1 MNGRHSS
8 PYTAAKRLDE
18 QISKVVSSDACS
30 GCGLC
35 TIVDPG
41 LDMALDGDG
50 FMRPQRS
57 SIGQTPTNASHV
69 FKRSCPGIIVRSN
82 DVPGLERHETMG
94 SFVGVWKGH
103 ATDPETRHR
112 GSSAGVLTALTTWL
126 LSSGKATRVAGAGA
140 GRDPRRTVPVSITT
154 KEEALASAGS
164 RYAPTATLSNPDIQR
179 PGTAVV
185 GKPCEISALR
195 SYVDNNGTEGMQ
207 PPAPIML
214 SFFCAGT
221 PSSHATQ
228 KLIES
233 LGIAKG
239 TPPDSLWYRGRG
251 WPGRFTVKLRDMTRS
266 MSYDESWGKVLGP
279 ATQWRCKVCPDGVGE
294 SADIAVADFWQSDDS
309 GYPVFN
315 EAEGSSA
322 VIART
327 IRGRDLLMEAVSEG
341 IIELD
346 PIDIDSLAEVQP
358 LQVQRRTGL
367 LARLTGSLMAGRR
380 IPRFTGFGLTK
391 MARRQPRLFLRVT
404 RGTYRRVRSAKS

>member
-1 MNGRHSS
+1 MSVRQPS
-8 PYTAAKRLDE
+8 PDTAAKKLD
-18 QISKVVSSDACS
+18 QKILKVVASDACS

-35 TIVDPG
+35 TIIDPG
-41 LDMALDGDG
+41 LDMALDEQG
-50 FMRPQRS
+50 FMRPERS
-57 SIGQTPTNASHV
+57 AIGHTPTNATHI
-69 FKRSCPGIIVRSN
+69 FKRSCPGMLVRSN
-82 DVPGLERHETMG
+82 DEPGLERHETMG

-126 LSSGKATRVAGAGA
+126 LESGKATRVAGAGA

-164 RYAPTATLSNPDIQR
+164 RYAPTAILSNPDIQL

-195 SYVDNNGTEGMQ
+195 SYVSNSRLDGMRT
-207 PPAPIML
+207 PAPVLL

-221 PSSHATQ
+221 PSAHATQ
-228 KLIES
+228 RLIES

-239 TPPDSLWYRGRG
+239 TTPDSLWYRGRG

-294 SADIAVADFWQSDDS
+294 SADIAVADFWESDES
-309 GYPVFN
+309 GYPIFN
-315 EAEGSSA
+315 EAKGASA

-327 IRGRDLLMEAVSEG
+327 IRGKNILMEAASEG
-341 IIELD
+341 IIELE
-346 PIDIDSLAEVQP
+346 PIDIDSLADVQP
-358 LQVQRRTGL
+358 LQVQRRSGL
-367 LARLTGSLMAGRR
+367 LARLTGSIIAGRR
-380 IPRFTGFGLTK
+380 IPRFAGFGLTK
-391 MARRQPRLFLRVT
+391 MARRQPRLFIRVT
-404 RGTYRRVRSAKS
+404 RGTYRRVRTAKR

>member
-1 MNGRHSS
+1 
-8 PYTAAKRLDE
+8 
-18 QISKVVSSDACS
+18 
-30 GCGLC
+30 
-35 TIVDPG
+35 
-41 LDMALDGDG
+41 
-50 FMRPQRS
+50 
-57 SIGQTPTNASHV
+57 
-69 FKRSCPGIIVRSN
+69 
-82 DVPGLERHETMG
+82 MG
-94 SFVGVWKGH
+94 SFIGVWKGH
-103 ATDPETRHR
+103 ATDPETRYR
-112 GSSAGVLTALTTWL
+112 GSSAGVLTALSTWL
-126 LSSGKATRVAGAGA
+126 LESGRATRVAGAGA

-164 RYAPTATLSNPDIQR
+164 RYAPTATLANPDIQL
-179 PGTAVV
+179 PGTAVI

-195 SYVDNNGTEGMQ
+195 SYVDAAGLGGVRQ
-207 PPAPIML
+207 PAPIML

-221 PSSHATQ
+221 PSAHATQ
-228 KLIES
+228 RLIES

-251 WPGRFTVKLRDMTRS
+251 WPGRFTVKLRDISRS

-294 SADIAVADFWQSDDS
+294 SADIAVADFWDSDES
-309 GYPVFN
+309 GYPIFN

-327 IRGRDLLMEAVSEG
+327 IRGKGILMEAVSEG

-346 PIDIDSLAEVQP
+346 PIDINSLASVQP

-367 LARLTGSLMAGRR
+367 LARLTGSLVAGRR

-391 MARRQPRLFLRVT
+391 MAGRQPRLFLRVA
-404 RGTYRRVRSAKS
+404 RGTYRRIHSEKS